1 MYTTHIHLYFKGKTI
16 GLFSMLILGIVI
28 ILTHTHTHHCSMIKH
43 IQTSFS
49 HLVTEE
55 I

>member
-1 MYTTHIHLYFKGKTI
+1 MSTTNVHLYLKGKTI
-16 GLFSMLILGIVI
+16 GFFFYAHLRIVI
-28 ILTHTHTHHCSMIKH
+28 IITHTHHCSMIKH

-49 HLVTEE
+49 YLVTEE